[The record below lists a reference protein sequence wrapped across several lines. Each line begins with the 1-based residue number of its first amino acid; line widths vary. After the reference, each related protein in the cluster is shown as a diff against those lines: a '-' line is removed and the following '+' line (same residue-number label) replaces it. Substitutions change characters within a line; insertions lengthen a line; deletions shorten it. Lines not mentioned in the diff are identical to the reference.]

1 MKKVTDFIVNML
13 QGFCMALADSVPGV
27 SGGTVAF
34 ILGFYDKFINS
45 LGNLI
50 KGSKNSTK
58 EQKKT
63 DKKDAIT
70 FLIKL
75 GIGWVIGF
83 LAAVLVLSN
92 VFETQIYNISSL
104 FIGFILFAVPIVVL
118 EEKKCLK
125 SNLKYMFF
133 ILIGIA
139 VVSLITYF
147 NPVSSGE
154 GAGVDLTQMSFGLAI
169 YIFLV
174 AMVAISA
181 MILPGISGST
191 LLLVFGLYMPI
202 MAGIKELLHFNFAYL
217 PAIIIFGFGVLFGV
231 ALVIKLVQKCLEKY
245 RAQTI
250 YLIIGLMFG
259 SLYSIVMGPTTLKV
273 PKAPMSFS
281 TFSIVFFLIGAVV
294 IGGLQGLKVY
304 FERKN
309 K

>member
-1 MKKVTDFIVNML
+1 MKKVIDFIVNML

-27 SGGTVAF
+27 SGGTIAF

-63 DKKDAIT
+63 DKKNAIT

-147 NPVSSGE
+147 NPVSYGE

-281 TFSIVFFLIGAVV
+281 TFSIIFFLIGAVV